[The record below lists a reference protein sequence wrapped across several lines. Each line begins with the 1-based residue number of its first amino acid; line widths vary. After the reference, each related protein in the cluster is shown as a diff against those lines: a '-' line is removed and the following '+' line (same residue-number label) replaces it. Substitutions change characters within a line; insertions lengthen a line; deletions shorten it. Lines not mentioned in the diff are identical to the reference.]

1 MSVPIPRR
9 WAVAGAAALL
19 SGCGFR
25 PLYAPREGGT
35 LSVAQAELAAIYVS
49 LLPDRSGQLLRQ
61 ALQQRFEGSGT
72 GIAKRY
78 EIDVLFALLPEA
90 TGIQRDN
97 STTRLRL
104 IGTASWTLRDLSIA
118 RAIVA
123 NGTARSVDGYNV
135 LNQQFFALEIENDAA
150 IRRITSAL
158 ADQMTLQLSSF
169 FANRAAVS

>member
-1 MSVPIPRR
+1 MMT
-9 WAVAGAAALL
+9 GAAVLL

-25 PLYAPREGGT
+25 PLYAPSGGAP
-35 LSVAQAELAAIYVS
+35 SVAQAELAAIYVS
-49 LLPDRSGQLLRQ
+49 LLPDRSGQLMRQ

-72 GIAKRY
+72 GVAKRY
-78 EIDVLFALLPEA
+78 ECDVLLVLLPEA

-104 IGTASWTLRDLSIA
+104 IGTASWTLRDLSVE

-150 IRRITSAL
+150 TRRITSAL

-169 FANRAAVS
+169 FANRVIAS